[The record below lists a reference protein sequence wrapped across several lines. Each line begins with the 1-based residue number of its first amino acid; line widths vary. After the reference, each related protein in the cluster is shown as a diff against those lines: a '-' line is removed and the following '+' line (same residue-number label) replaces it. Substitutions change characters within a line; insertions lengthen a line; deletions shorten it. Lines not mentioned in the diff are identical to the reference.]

1 MNLNRSYD
9 ENNKKKKRFLFLILL
24 LIFTII
30 VPVQAADIVLLFDAS
45 YSMKDHPL
53 DEIQKS
59 KIELAREGVDTFLTS
74 LSDEDRVALIVF
86 YDCYDIR
93 VESGFT
99 QDKDL
104 IRQTLSGVQ
113 PSGNTPIA
121 GALEKG
127 WTYIKQNGRDCEKW
141 AIVLFTDGEET
152 CDPSGCSV
160 ASSIASEGKQYSQTP
175 VYIIAYDM
183 PTIHSTAGYQNEIA
197 CIAQA
202 TGGSIKSPTTIE
214 LNTAF
219 QQTAE
224 TISKDI
230 NKGADRCTAY
240 QNLVPIG
247 VVSIV
252 LILIA
257 LIALIIEKK

>member
-1 MNLNRSYD
+1 MMFLND
-9 ENNKKKKRFLFLILL
+9 KKNRILFLIPV
-24 LIFTII
+24 LIFIII

-45 YSMKDHPL
+45 YSMSDHPL
-53 DEIQKS
+53 DGTQKS
-59 KIELAREGVDTFLTS
+59 KIELAREGVDTFLAS

-86 YDCYDIR
+86 YDCNDIR
-93 VESGFT
+93 VETDFT
-99 QDKDL
+99 KDKDL

-113 PSGNTPIA
+113 PTGNTPIA
-121 GALEKG
+121 KAIETG
-127 WTYIKQNGRDCEKW
+127 WTYLKQNGRNCEKW

-152 CDPSGCSV
+152 CHQDGCSA

-183 PTIHSTAGYQNEIA
+183 PTIHSSGGYQSDLS

-224 TISKDI
+224 TISKDV
-230 NKGADRCTAY
+230 NRGGDRCTAY

-247 VVSIV
+247 IVSII
-252 LILIA
+252 LISIA
-257 LIALIIEKK
+257 LIGLMIERK